1 MVRAQQSRRYS
12 TEAGYQGHLE
22 ARMLERERKKRK
34 PPQKTTPKHV
44 KKILV
49 ESTSESDELTYE
61 SESEFECESEG
72 EID

>member
-1 MVRAQQSRRYS
+1 
-12 TEAGYQGHLE
+12 
-22 ARMLERERKKRK
+22 MLERERKKRK